1 MAGPS
6 ITSYHYPPFFPL
18 QGAQMKASLAALP
31 PLHVAKL
38 SLPPH
43 EGPGSEL
50 AAGSL
55 YRKTNQ
61 LLETLNQLSAH
72 THVVDITRT
81 SPGMDSLTP
90 EMNNTPLPLASG
102 I

>member
-1 MAGPS
+1 
-6 ITSYHYPPFFPL
+6 
-18 QGAQMKASLAALP
+18 MKASLAALP

>member
-1 MAGPS
+1 
-6 ITSYHYPPFFPL
+6 
-18 QGAQMKASLAALP
+18 MKASLAALP

-50 AAGSL
+50 AAGAL

-61 LLETLNQLSAH
+61 LLETLNQLSAR
-72 THVVDITRT
+72 THVVDITR
-81 SPGMDSLTP
+81 SNPGMDVPAP
-90 EMNNTPLPLASG
+90 EMKTTAPPLASRSPCLG
-102 I
+102 TSHTREALPSPVL